1 MAVPS
6 PLRPVAGVSLD
17 ALAGDLAQAA
27 ALSPEIRR
35 AVMLQCLTI
44 LGACAV
50 GAGATAPPPPSPVE
64 EQYVSAEEGARLL
77 GVTPRWLYRNKQR
90 LPFVRRLSRK
100 VLQVSLPAL
109 RRWQQA
115 QKPR

>member
-17 ALAGDLAQAA
+17 TLAQDPAQAA
-27 ALSPEIRR
+27 ALPPEVRR
-35 AVMLQCLTI
+35 VVLLQCVTI
-44 LGACAV
+44 IGACAV
-50 GAGATAPPPPSPVE
+50 AESPVTVLAPSAE
-64 EQYVSAEEGARLL
+64 PEQYVSAEEGARLL
-77 GVTPRWLYRNKQR
+77 GVTPRWLYRNQRR